1 MIENEPGG
9 ERRACETW
17 NPRKI
22 TKGSS
27 AKGTTEESDQR
38 NIVIIFLSNQRLIV
52 KGPVKKKMWVKVC
65 SLLRA
70 ERLRKKIKHKNE
82 T

>member
-17 NPRKI
+17 NPRKM

-27 AKGTTEESDQR
+27 AKGTTEESDQL
-38 NIVIIFLSNQRLIV
+38 NIVIIFLSNQGLTG
-52 KGPVKKKMWVKVC
+52 KGPVKKKMRVKVC
-65 SLLRA
+65 LCLCVSINFVHLLV
-70 ERLRKKIKHKNE
+70 K
-82 T
+82 